1 MWLWWWWWWWC
12 AWIRPWK
19 KDGAKDLLDVFK
31 HWKPWIPP
39 KREQGFQQARER
51 EREREIDDDD
61 DDDASHSLP

>member
-1 MWLWWWWWWWC
+1 MVTVTVTVTVT
-12 AWIRPWK
+12 AVVVHTRGPWK

-51 EREREIDDDD
+51 ERERERDRRRRRR
-61 DDDASHSLP
+61 